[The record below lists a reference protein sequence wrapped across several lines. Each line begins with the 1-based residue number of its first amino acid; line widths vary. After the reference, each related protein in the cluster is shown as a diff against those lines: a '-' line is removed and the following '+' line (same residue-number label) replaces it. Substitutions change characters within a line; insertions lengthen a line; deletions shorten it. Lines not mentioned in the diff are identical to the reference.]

1 MLHQHRGQRQ
11 QTVKP
16 ESPRLGQKLEV
27 TRKDPLIPCRDQQ
40 LPPFYI
46 HPSTTLRPFSVH
58 ALQNI
63 TVFTPPPHTHKLYIC
78 PSLNKGLSEVDCG
91 VLKAICSE
99 FKICEIEVRYDM
111 SGERERAKGK
121 TQGERGKRGDSE
133 IEMGKEEETSWES
146 FQINVEMINRS
157 AQGQKMC
164 TVWAGLCVMYMCAL
178 VGIHECLCMC
188 V

>member
-1 MLHQHRGQRQ
+1 
-11 QTVKP
+11 
-16 ESPRLGQKLEV
+16 
-27 TRKDPLIPCRDQQ
+27 
-40 LPPFYI
+40 
-46 HPSTTLRPFSVH
+46 
-58 ALQNI
+58 
-63 TVFTPPPHTHKLYIC
+63 
-78 PSLNKGLSEVDCG
+78 
-91 VLKAICSE
+91 
-99 FKICEIEVRYDM
+99 M

-146 FQINVEMINRS
+146 VQINVEMINRS